1 MLGAPCGKESVVSI
15 SVSQHLARAQDR
27 ESTQYAMS
35 GEILRKSYFVVS
47 SLITTKDNSN
57 LMMTM
62 ARHCAEH
69 YICMI
74 LGNPQN
80 LWKCTMSIPILQ
92 IRELKLR
99 VSNSNRAKIE
109 PRLPDSRDHYL
120 KQTVVI
126 SSLLVPNAIT
136 LAVLAAVHGK
146 AASPV
151 VGSLPL
157 HKAEQF

>member
-1 MLGAPCGKESVVSI
+1 
-15 SVSQHLARAQDR
+15 
-27 ESTQYAMS
+27 
-35 GEILRKSYFVVS
+35 
-47 SLITTKDNSN
+47 
-57 LMMTM
+57 
-62 ARHCAEH
+62 
-69 YICMI
+69 
-74 LGNPQN
+74 
-80 LWKCTMSIPILQ
+80 MSIPILQ

-157 HKAEQF
+157 HKAEQFESQIVLTSRKFFLILSSIISWISPTTIIHSASALWRNTDTRSHVFPIC